1 MMNVLVLYSTGGT
14 KRDLFINSNFNAVLK
29 GLQKIN
35 RYVSTINNKKFQQYY
50 NALTSPYESLSYVN
64 DWKESFEALDQHR
77 VESFNILNQKKTKD
91 YLKKNIGK
99 FDLIVLLHSVLGDS
113 VDLIKPY
120 SSFLKDRK
128 AKVLSFVGNEYSLL
142 KEKKEFLQEIDCD
155 YIASQLPHK
164 AYEFLYSDL
173 NAQLISAPHAL
184 NHHFYTPLK
193 TKKINDLTFVGAKY
207 PLFIGDQERN
217 LFIDFVSKKTS
228 KMNNH
233 ISIGKNKNLPRHI
246 WRKLLRQSKATMG
259 AEAGTYFLDKDG
271 KLMQLAQQYC
281 NENPEA
287 SAQKIIDDVFKI
299 QNIPYVNGKAI
310 SSRHFEPIG
319 TKTCQLLIEG
329 HYNGILKEN
338 EHYIS
343 INKDYSNFDEA
354 FERYLDPK
362 ERHDIIENAYEYV
375 LRNHTYDKRVKTIL
389 NQIN

>member
-1 MMNVLVLYSTGGT
+1 MRLLVLYSLSGT
-14 KRDLFINSNFNAVLK
+14 KRDIFFNTQFDFILN
-29 GLQKIN
+29 GIN
-35 RYVSTINNKKFQQYY
+35 LIRPLIEKTQINKLNQLY
-50 NALTSPYESLSYVN
+50 NALVSPYESLSYVN
-64 DWKESFEALDQHR
+64 DWKESFEALNSQD
-77 VESFNILNQKKTKD
+77 VTSVNVLNQKKAKTF
-91 YLKKNIGK
+91 LKNNIQE
-99 FDLIVLLHSVLGDS
+99 FDLIILLHSVLGDS
-113 VDLIKPY
+113 VEIIKPY
-120 SSFLKDRK
+120 SSYLKDRK
-128 AKVLSFVGNEYSLL
+128 GKVLSFVGNEYSLM
-142 KEKKEFLQEIDCD
+142 KEKKEFLQEIECDC
-155 YIASQLPHK
+155 IASQLPQK

-217 LFIDFVSKKTS
+217 LFIDFISKKTS

-233 ISIGKNKNLPRHI
+233 ISVGKNKNLPRHI

-281 NENPEA
+281 NENPEV
-287 SAQKIIDDVFKI
+287 SVQKLIDDVFKT
-299 QNIPYVNGKAI
+299 QNIPFVNGKAV

-375 LRNHTYDKRVKTIL
+375 LRNHTYDIRVKTIL

>member
-1 MMNVLVLYSTGGT
+1 M
-14 KRDLFINSNFNAVLK
+14 
-29 GLQKIN
+29 
-35 RYVSTINNKKFQQYY
+35 
-50 NALTSPYESLSYVN
+50 
-64 DWKESFEALDQHR
+64 
-77 VESFNILNQKKTKD
+77 
-91 YLKKNIGK
+91 
-99 FDLIVLLHSVLGDS
+99 
-113 VDLIKPY
+113 DLIKPY

-228 KMNNH
+228 RMKNH

-246 WRKLLRQSKATMG
+246 WRKLLQQSKATMG

-299 QNIPYVNGKAI
+299 QNIPYVNGKAT